1 MFIVLFVLTFILMK
15 TVLNVCTYVLFLI
28 VVVFMQM
35 VLTACGICCRV
46 LCETVKAFVA
56 KVAQAHENDSE
67 KDSKDIATKV
77 HFVSLSLF
85 FFCPC
90 LLTHMKNVRLCNEQC

>member
-1 MFIVLFVLTFILMK
+1 MKIVRIILGG
-15 TVLNVCTYVLFLI
+15 LYCFSLSF
-28 VVVFMQM
+28 FRCRQF
-35 VLTACGICCRV
+35 LTACGICCRV

-77 HFVSLSLF
+77 HCVYGCVCLFVCLF
-85 FFCPC
+85 F
-90 LLTHMKNVRLCNEQC
+90 V